1 MAALAGA
8 CGKDGEGGSGS
19 TTFESDLPSGSSAG
33 HGTSKGESA
42 SGGLSGAS
50 APTSSRNSGPAAQ
63 DSAAGNPSFAADR
76 AIAEADIIQMSGDH
90 LFALSRVAGLAV
102 IDASDPAALKLLG
115 RYREIHGTPF
125 EMYLRGDTAVL
136 MFSGWAEYTKDEK
149 GNYASV
155 TTSKIVAL
163 DVSDP
168 GAISERGTFDVAGT
182 ISDSRVVGDVLYVV
196 GYEDGY
202 CWRCEQNKPTTT
214 VSSLNLADPSQIR
227 KVDQLRYADT
237 TGQWSWQRSVTVTN
251 QRMYVAGPEY
261 DNNGPIGSTIQVV
274 DISDPAGDLVPGAT
288 LQARGQISSRWQMDE
303 YQGVLRVV
311 SQSPAW
317 RTTELPQ
324 LQTFKV
330 SSSTEIH
337 PLAKLDIIIPA
348 RESIQSA
355 RFDGPRGYL
364 ITAERRDPLF
374 TLDLSNPASPRQVG
388 ELEMPGFVYHMEPRG
403 DRVLGLGFDQNNP
416 EGAVTVSLFDVSDF
430 ANPKMLSRVNFGGNW
445 ASLPEDQ
452 DRIHKVFRVL
462 DDEGMI
468 LVPFQGYSR
477 VDSFDYCGGKNVGGV
492 QLIDFANDTLKARGS
507 AQSDVQV
514 RRALVHNEH
523 LLAVSDQSVES
534 FTMTDRDELTL
545 VSKAVIA
552 NTVRYAAQLDG
563 DIVARLVSP
572 DWGTKWAVETTSV
585 ADAENIDQKLGEL
598 DLTGVFKSSDDDCN
612 NWWSIQSYYA
622 HGSTL
627 YLLYSGYRQAKTLNE
642 SEEETGVVAIDVSD
656 PAKPRIAGRT
666 SWVEKQEQGK
676 SNWYPY
682 YGDFYGGYG
691 QTSQYVWHEGV
702 LAFLEQMSIYD
713 PAHPEVQST
722 KTRLHVVDLSNPEKL
737 SGTTL
742 ALGDNRSFTGL
753 VADGDQLITTRADLP
768 PTNVSSNVQ
777 TRVRFFADRIDV
789 SKPSTPKVIS
799 SVNVPGVV
807 AYLDSASSRAI
818 TSQLHRVV
826 ARGLTSNE
834 CWTRFAQAD
843 FEFDNPNGLLTDK
856 STGTCNGYTQ
866 SLQLITLRDDSA
878 VLEDTYA
885 LAEDQQISTW
895 AFGDG
900 RVFATVGKAYY
911 GGRVLVGGSAGGPT
925 ASGGVAVDCFDCGFG
940 GYEPQP
946 VDILVLSGFAEGEFE
961 VGKLTVKPDNDDPN
975 RGYWWGYS
983 SLVASG
989 DKAIVFTSGSAA
1001 IVDGSDA
1008 AKPKVTSTVT
1018 LLGSPQSFDIKNG
1031 TALVALGDQGVQRID
1046 L

>member
-8 CGKDGEGGSGS
+8 CGKDGGDAGKQ
-19 TTFESDLPSGSSAG
+19 TTFESDLPGGSVGNSR
-33 HGTSKGESA
+33 GESA
-42 SGGLSGAS
+42 AGSLKGTS
-50 APTSSRNSGPAAQ
+50 APTAGAAGSRAAQ
-63 DSAAGNPSFAADR
+63 DSAAGNPSFDAADR
-76 AIAEADIIQMSGDH
+76 AIAEADIIQMSGDR

-102 IDASDPAALKLLG
+102 IDASDPAALELLG
-115 RYREIHGTPF
+115 RYREIHGNPF

-149 GNYASV
+149 GNYAAV
-155 TTSKIVAL
+155 TTSKVVAL

-168 GAISERGTFDVAGT
+168 AAISELGTFDVAGT
-182 ISDSRVVGDVLYVV
+182 INDSRVVGDVLYVV

-261 DNNGPIGSTIQVV
+261 DNNGPIGSTIQVI

-337 PLAKLDIIIPA
+337 PLAKLDIVIPA

-416 EGAVTVSLFDVSDF
+416 EGAITVSLFDVSDF
-430 ANPKMLSRVNFGGNW
+430 ANPKMLSRVNFGGDW
-445 ASLPEDQ
+445 GSLPEDQ

-462 DDEGMI
+462 DDEGLI
-468 LVPFQGYSR
+468 LVPYQGYSR
-477 VDSFDYCGGKNVGGV
+477 SEPSDYCGGKSIGGV
-492 QLIDFANDTLKARGS
+492 QLIEYANDTLKARGS
-507 AQSDVQV
+507 APSDVQV

-523 LLAVSDQSVES
+523 LLAVSDQRVES
-534 FTMTDRDELTL
+534 FSMADRDVLKL
-545 VSKAVIA
+545 ASKAVIA
-552 NTVRYAAQLDG
+552 NTVRYVAQLDG
-563 DIVARLVSP
+563 EIVARLVSP
-572 DWGTKWAVETTSV
+572 DWDTKWSVETAPAS
-585 ADAENIDQKLGEL
+585 DAEDTDRTLGEL
-598 DLTGVFKSSDDDCN
+598 DLTDVFKTSDDNCG
-612 NWWSIQSYYA
+612 NWWSIESYYA

-627 YLLYSGYRQAKTLNE
+627 YLLYSGYRSAKVLNE
-642 SEEETGVVAIDVSD
+642 SEQETGVVAIDLSK
-656 PAKPRIAGRT
+656 PAQPRIAGRT
-666 SWVEKQEQGK
+666 NWVEKQSEGK

-682 YGDFYGGYG
+682 YGNFYGSYG
-691 QTSQYVWHEGV
+691 QSTPYVWHENV

-713 PAHPEVQST
+713 PARPEFQNT
-722 KTRLHVVDLSNPEKL
+722 KTRLHVVDLGNPEKL
-737 SGTTL
+737 SSATL

-768 PTNVSSNVQ
+768 PANVSSNVQ

-789 SKPSTPKVIS
+789 SKPNAPKVIS

-807 AYLDSASSRAI
+807 AYLDRDSSRAV

-826 ARGLTSNE
+826 VRGLTTSE
-834 CWTRFAQAD
+834 CYARFAQAD
-843 FEFDNPNGLLTDK
+843 FEFDNPNGILTDK

-878 VLEDTYA
+878 VLEDSYA
-885 LAEDQQISTW
+885 LAENQQVSTW
-895 AFGDG
+895 AFGEG
-900 RVFATVGKAYY
+900 RVFATISKGYYY
-911 GGRVLVGGSAGGPT
+911 GGFAGVTVSGP
-925 ASGGVAVDCFDCGFG
+925 ARGGVIADCFGPCG

-946 VDILVLSGFAEGEFE
+946 VELLVLSGFAEGEFE
-961 VGKLTVKPDNDDPN
+961 VGKLTVTPDDDDPN

-983 SLVASG
+983 SLIASG
-989 DKAIVFTSGSAA
+989 EKAIVFTSGSAA

-1008 AKPKVTSTVT
+1008 AKPTVTSTVT
-1018 LLGSPQSFDIKNG
+1018 LRGSPQSFDIKG
-1031 TALVALGDQGVQRID
+1031 GAALVALGDQGVQRID